1 MGFRRHPWGQ
11 AAMTVFALL
20 LYAAPAAA
28 TSHSTGSVLIEVSAA
43 TATETLAENPAER
56 IGAIPGVSRVERYLL
71 IRGDRNDKIGVEPG
85 APLRIVTK
93 DGNLVEGKAEF
104 GRNFRNTDAGK
115 TVALVNRVTYAAQGM
130 SGMEHY
136 LGVGQ
141 SFTLEESR
149 FRIVGEVTAPTEH
162 KIFMPLDTAQRL
174 YGKEGVV
181 THFFVSVADKKQ
193 ADAVR
198 KTLAETL
205 GPSVSLTRH

>member
-1 MGFRRHPWGQ
+1 MGFRRHPWGK
-11 AAMTVFALL
+11 AAMAVFALL
-20 LYAAPAAA
+20 LYVAPAAA
-28 TSHSTGSVLIEVSAA
+28 TSHSTGSALIEVSAA
-43 TATETLAENPAER
+43 TATETLAETLAER

-104 GRNFRNTDAGK
+104 GRNFRDTDAGK

-130 SGMEHY
+130 SGMVHY

-141 SFTLEESR
+141 SFTLQESR

-193 ADAVR
+193 ADAVL
-198 KTLAETL
+198 KTLVETL